1 MSALLTVHTRAQ
13 LLRFARVSA
22 LAFVA
27 GLLTTGGKV
36 SWASLWALAAGAAET
51 GLRQLLPV
59 KALPAVT
66 AVLADAEKAV
76 TPPAAPTDTTPAKG

>member
-1 MSALLTVHTRAQ
+1 MSGLLTDHARAQ

-22 LAFVA
+22 LAFAA

-51 GLRQLLPV
+51 SLRQLLPV
-59 KALPAVT
+59 KPIPTVS
-66 AVLADAEKAV
+66 AVLADAEEAA
-76 TPPAAPTDTTPAKG
+76 TPPPADPTPPPAKG

>member
-1 MSALLTVHTRAQ
+1 MNAFLTPHVKAQ

-27 GLLTTGGKV
+27 ALFQTGGRFG
-36 SWASLWALAAGAAET
+36 WASLWAMISGAGET

-59 KALPAVT
+59 KPVPTVT
-66 AVLADAEKAV
+66 AVLAD
-76 TPPAAPTDTTPAKG
+76 PPPSSTAPPKG